1 MSKTINLIMEAKA
14 IKKDMV
20 ALARTSPDVQQYLR
34 LKSKREIK
42 HRLLTKH
49 VKRYAVDTDKYKKNG
64 LVAQNRSTVRT
75 TDVHDLAKS
84 VGGTVGKRIFKLIKQ
99 NLVIFTK

>member
-1 MSKTINLIMEAKA
+1 MSKTIDMINEARA
-14 IKKDMV
+14 IKKEMV
-20 ALARTSPDVQQYLR
+20 ALARTSPDVQEYLR
-34 LKSKREIK
+34 LQGRREAK
-42 HRLLTKH
+42 HRLLAKH
-49 VKRYAVDTDKYKKNG
+49 IERYGVDTDKFKKNG

-84 VGGTVGKRIFKLIKQ
+84 VGGIVGKRIFKLIKK